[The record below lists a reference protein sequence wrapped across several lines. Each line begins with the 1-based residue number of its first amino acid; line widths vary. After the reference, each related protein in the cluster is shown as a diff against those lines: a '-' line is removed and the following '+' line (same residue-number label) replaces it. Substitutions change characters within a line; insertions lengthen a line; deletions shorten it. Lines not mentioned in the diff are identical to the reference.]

1 MLTAKTPYCP
11 SHEDLA
17 DFAAGT
23 VTAERLETLSAHIDT
38 CVVCQA
44 TIAELSD
51 SADSFVAALRTSQG
65 VVEEESACRQALEQM
80 LNQRGRVAASG
91 KPSVSLPEFVGPY
104 RVLEPIA
111 AGGMGMVLRAQHP
124 KLKRTVAIKLLPLQQ
139 WAGSTAVAR
148 FEREMEVIGN
158 LDHPNIVRASDAGD
172 AGGMHY
178 LVMDFIDGTD
188 LSQLVHRLGP
198 LPVADACEIARQTAI
213 GLQYVHDAG
222 LVHRDIKPS
231 NIMLTGDG
239 RVKILDLGL
248 AMLNEQFSEDA
259 NNLTTVGQ
267 LMGTLDYMSPEQ
279 AADSRQ
285 VDARADIYSL
295 GATLFKLLTGQA
307 PYGGPTHRSLL
318 KKVLALASGP
328 VPSVCAVR
336 ADVPIELDQ
345 LVQRCLDKSIESR
358 FTRVAEVAEALAP
371 LAATAQ
377 LSALAHEAVQRAHRD
392 PAETPSWNW
401 VPRDVDQPSESTA
414 QAAKPL
420 PKPAKPRKLI
430 TAIVGVAALA
440 LLIACGVLIRIATD
454 RGELIVRSDD
464 PHAQIRITRVADQS
478 VEDIAVEKGEKRTVV
493 KSGEYTVELLGDGD
507 DWTLSPTRFT
517 MQRGGQKVL
526 QVQRGP
532 LPSDSS
538 DATGLLGSGGM
549 GMPGMGGM
557 GSGWAGMGGMPG
569 GSGGG
574 SGMGGMMGSGGYP
587 VGGNLASPGMAG
599 RITQST
605 YDGKYYEE
613 WMSLIESER
622 SPARLLEAVN
632 AIQVIMPKGDDERV
646 ARSLLRAMQ
655 TFGSDESDGSPE
667 GKLVEATDR
676 LLFQLDPTSVGQAI
690 VAELPNTNERAARF
704 LGSYFAGGFQG
715 KAASYHWQKAMAAA
729 APQIASRAFEL
740 AENRAAVRN
749 GEANAD
755 SIALL
760 TLAAAL
766 CTNIDVDV
774 SKIEGFLP
782 RFRQALKSD
791 NDNEALAG
799 ACILVQYEPDT
810 KGIAEVVVR
819 IGDRRSGPLGSPVNL
834 LEKLGPRA
842 ESVVPSLVDD
852 LFNNSSD
859 ASSNE
864 RRFFAQRALRSI
876 GEPAIP
882 YLQAI
887 TDRVDARQA
896 SVIASVLS
904 QILARRN
911 PSNNMMPGLG
921 SMMPGAGSMMPGSG
935 GSMMP
940 GAGSMMPGSG
950 GSMMPGS
957 GLPSTTVPGEDTA
970 SPDAEN
976 KETPG
981 TSDGTSQAPANA
993 LPGGS
998 LGSGAGSS
1006 GSLPGESGGVSD
1018 GVGTQETYDG
1028 RSYDDWMKQFA
1039 TERNPVGLAAAVDAV
1054 RILMPK
1060 GDDERVARTVL
1071 GWMRNWDWP
1080 AATGESRT
1088 FVNKAE
1094 SLFRSLDPVRVL
1106 QAVHTQL
1113 PRLNDHQADFL
1124 SECFHAAF
1132 RPASPDS
1139 VAPSATRDDWQTVLR
1154 TNAPQFV
1161 EEALKLS
1168 NTTDGT
1174 VDTSAMLMIAE
1185 TLTTVAGLDVSKIDG
1200 FLPRFR
1206 EALRSEDDRAVLAAA
1221 SVMVIHEPDTE
1232 GLAEVV
1238 IRFLNNDGDGTRALQ
1253 LLCRLGP
1260 HAKPVVP
1267 TLIDK
1272 MVQAKDRGIHVDL
1285 PAMALAHIGSVAY
1298 PILEAARE
1306 QAHDEA
1312 KGRIEYAMALIQKG
1326 PTYEP
1331 YGTIPGWNRSKDSAA
1346 PTDAAPPQESGS
1358 ATPNGDVKQSD
1369 EAETGGD
1376 SNTPSPSTDK
1386 DSQ

>member
-1 MLTAKTPYCP
+1 
-11 SHEDLA
+11 
-17 DFAAGT
+17 
-23 VTAERLETLSAHIDT
+23 
-38 CVVCQA
+38 
-44 TIAELSD
+44 
-51 SADSFVAALRTSQG
+51 
-65 VVEEESACRQALEQM
+65 
-80 LNQRGRVAASG
+80 
-91 KPSVSLPEFVGPY
+91 
-104 RVLEPIA
+104 
-111 AGGMGMVLRAQHP
+111 
-124 KLKRTVAIKLLPLQQ
+124 
-139 WAGSTAVAR
+139 
-148 FEREMEVIGN
+148 
-158 LDHPNIVRASDAGD
+158 
-172 AGGMHY
+172 
-178 LVMDFIDGTD
+178 
-188 LSQLVHRLGP
+188 
-198 LPVADACEIARQTAI
+198 
-213 GLQYVHDAG
+213 
-222 LVHRDIKPS
+222 
-231 NIMLTGDG
+231 
-239 RVKILDLGL
+239 
-248 AMLNEQFSEDA
+248 
-259 NNLTTVGQ
+259 
-267 LMGTLDYMSPEQ
+267 
-279 AADSRQ
+279 
-285 VDARADIYSL
+285 
-295 GATLFKLLTGQA
+295 
-307 PYGGPTHRSLL
+307 
-318 KKVLALASGP
+318 
-328 VPSVCAVR
+328 
-336 ADVPIELDQ
+336 
-345 LVQRCLDKSIESR
+345 
-358 FTRVAEVAEALAP
+358 
-371 LAATAQ
+371 
-377 LSALAHEAVQRAHRD
+377 
-392 PAETPSWNW
+392 
-401 VPRDVDQPSESTA
+401 
-414 QAAKPL
+414 
-420 PKPAKPRKLI
+420 
-430 TAIVGVAALA
+430 
-440 LLIACGVLIRIATD
+440 
-454 RGELIVRSDD
+454 
-464 PHAQIRITRVADQS
+464 
-478 VEDIAVEKGEKRTVV
+478 
-493 KSGEYTVELLGDGD
+493 
-507 DWTLSPTRFT
+507 
-517 MQRGGQKVL
+517 
-526 QVQRGP
+526 
-532 LPSDSS
+532 
-538 DATGLLGSGGM
+538 
-549 GMPGMGGM
+549 
-557 GSGWAGMGGMPG
+557 
-569 GSGGG
+569 
-574 SGMGGMMGSGGYP
+574 
-587 VGGNLASPGMAG
+587 
-599 RITQST
+599 
-605 YDGKYYEE
+605 
-613 WMSLIESER
+613 
-622 SPARLLEAVN
+622 
-632 AIQVIMPKGDDERV
+632 
-646 ARSLLRAMQ
+646 
-655 TFGSDESDGSPE
+655 
-667 GKLVEATDR
+667 
-676 LLFQLDPTSVGQAI
+676 
-690 VAELPNTNERAARF
+690 
-704 LGSYFAGGFQG
+704 
-715 KAASYHWQKAMAAA
+715 
-729 APQIASRAFEL
+729 
-740 AENRAAVRN
+740 
-749 GEANAD
+749 
-755 SIALL
+755 
-760 TLAAAL
+760 
-766 CTNIDVDV
+766 
-774 SKIEGFLP
+774 
-782 RFRQALKSD
+782 
-791 NDNEALAG
+791 
-799 ACILVQYEPDT
+799 
-810 KGIAEVVVR
+810 
-819 IGDRRSGPLGSPVNL
+819 
-834 LEKLGPRA
+834 
-842 ESVVPSLVDD
+842 
-852 LFNNSSD
+852 
-859 ASSNE
+859 
-864 RRFFAQRALRSI
+864 
-876 GEPAIP
+876 
-882 YLQAI
+882 
-887 TDRVDARQA
+887 
-896 SVIASVLS
+896 
-904 QILARRN
+904 
-911 PSNNMMPGLG
+911 
-921 SMMPGAGSMMPGSG
+921 
-935 GSMMP
+935 
-940 GAGSMMPGSG
+940 
-950 GSMMPGS
+950 MMPGS